1 MWLAIPLACALG
13 PAPIALPPLGAQTG
27 GANPS
32 GRSRD
37 GVVISRTLSRTRTE
51 VREAIERGLKYL
63 EMQQIAAIG
72 SVGSKYKVA
81 VTSMAG
87 LAVLGAG
94 YQPRQGS
101 YSDFLANCVRYLQS
115 AEQKGYMT
123 EQDEASR
130 MHGHC
135 YAVLFLTQ
143 ILGSLSP
150 EEELAVFGLV
160 RRGVRRIERAQSST
174 GGWYYHRDNQDN
186 KDEASVTVCAL
197 QALRAARNV
206 GIPVDGF
213 RVKQALRY
221 VRHCQGDDGSFAYS
235 LAPQDHGRRTYALTV
250 AALSTLNAAGVYDSP
265 ELTRGLKYVRRKLG
279 AHRRFPWRAAEEEY
293 PYYANFYAAQTLY
306 QDGGDLWESWYPAV
320 SKFLRSKQLRDGSHD
335 DGSWESNYG
344 SEYATAFAVLI
355 LEVPLGYLPIFQ
367 R

>member
-13 PAPIALPPLGAQTG
+13 PSPIALPPLGAQTE

-32 GRSRD
+32 VRSRD
-37 GVVISRTLSRTRTE
+37 GVVHSRTLSRARVE
-51 VREAIERGLKYL
+51 VREAVERGLKYL
-63 EMQQIAAIG
+63 KEQQTAATG
-72 SVGSKYKVA
+72 SVGSKFKVA

-101 YSDFLANCVRYLQS
+101 YSDFLANCVKYLQS

-123 EQDEASR
+123 ETDDASR

-150 EEELAVFGLV
+150 EEELAVFKLV
-160 RRGVRRIERAQSST
+160 QRGVRVIERAQSST
-174 GGWYYHRDNQDN
+174 GGWYYDRENKDD

-206 GIPVDGF
+206 GIPVDSF

-221 VRHCQGDDGSFAYS
+221 VRRCQGDGGSFAYS
-235 LAPQDHGRRTYALTV
+235 LAPQDRGRRTYALTV

-265 ELTRGLKYVRRKLG
+265 ELTLGLKYVRRKL
-279 AHRRFPWRAAEEEY
+279 AVHRRFPWRAAEVEY

-320 SKFLRSKQLRDGSHD
+320 SKFLRSKQSHD
-335 DGSWESNYG
+335 DGLWESNRG